1 MTESRTENQDGTEV
15 CRAYRVHG
23 RVQGIGF
30 RWWTRL
36 AAERLGVRGRVW
48 NLESRSVEVHAAG
61 TLTALRSFERVFAKG
76 PPVSRVTS
84 VESIEPGDDL
94 PAVGFHV
101 DRVDRR

>member
-1 MTESRTENQDGTEV
+1 MIESPTGNRDGTEV

-23 RVQGIGF
+23 RVQGVGF

-36 AAERLGVRGRVW
+36 AADRLGVRGRIW
-48 NLESRSVEVHAAG
+48 NLESGSVEVHAAG
-61 TLTALRSFERVFAKG
+61 TLAALQTFEGILAKG

-84 VESIEPGDDL
+84 VESIEPDEDL